1 MAGLFRL
8 LKMQYTP
15 PTDPR
20 GISLAGKTVL
30 ITGATSGLGYEAAIK
45 YINLGV
51 DSLIIGSRS
60 LERGNSTKTKLEK
73 LTNRPGVVQIW
84 ELEMNSFQSVKN
96 FAARANNLPRLDI
109 ALLNAG
115 LWNRDYTL
123 SSQADGEE
131 WEEVLQVNVLST
143 SLLALLLLPKLGASS
158 SGSGSGSEPGH
169 LSIVSSQQFVRV
181 KAESLRTDP
190 AESLLEHLNSAERF
204 QGPKQYGISKLL
216 VEYVM
221 KTIADGVRREDG
233 SLPVIVNTIS
243 PGLCQTSLGR
253 QYDRFYERWIVWIL
267 HRLFARTS
275 EAGSRSL
282 VSGTLQGAESQGKCW
297 RSDGYLDESKALT
310 NGLEGKEFQAKAW
323 KEIVGVLES
332 QAVEVR
338 DIIEFEN

>member
-30 ITGATSGLGYEAAIK
+30 LTGATSGLGYEAAIK
-45 YINLGV
+45 YMNLGV

-60 LERGNSTKTKLEK
+60 LERGNSTKIKLEQ

-96 FAARANNLPRLDI
+96 FAARANELPRLDI

-115 LWNRDYTL
+115 LWNRDYTI
-123 SSQADGEE
+123 SPQSDGEG

-143 SLLALLLLPKLGASS
+143 SLLALLLLPKLRASGAHYD
-158 SGSGSGSEPGH
+158 SEPGH
-169 LSIVSSQQFVRV
+169 LSVVSSQQFVRV
-181 KAESLRTDP
+181 KAESLRTDSE
-190 AESLLEHLNSAERF
+190 ESLLEHLNSPERF

-221 KTIADGVRREDG
+221 KTIANGVRREDG

-253 QYDRFYERWIVWIL
+253 QYDRFYERWIVWLL

-310 NGLEGKEFQAKAW
+310 NGSEGKEFQAKAW
-323 KEIVGVLES
+323 KEIVGLLES
-332 QAVEVR
+332 QAKEVR
-338 DIIEFEN
+338 DILVFED